1 MNNGSKTLEEQIK
14 DLQKQNEELQQK
26 LKNYESENLSL
37 RIQLSRL
44 KNIVEIPQRLINN
57 KDSIN
62 LCDNIR
68 EK

>member
-1 MNNGSKTLEEQIK
+1 MNSVLKTLEEQIK

-37 RIQLSRL
+37 KLQLSRL
-44 KNIVEIPQRLINN
+44 RNVVEIPQRPNSS

-62 LCDNIR
+62 LYDNIGD
-68 EK
+68 K

>member
-1 MNNGSKTLEEQIK
+1 MNNISKILEEQIK

-37 RIQLSRL
+37 KLQLSRL
-44 KNIVEIPQRLINN
+44 RNVIEIPQRPNSS

-62 LCDNIR
+62 LYDNIGD
-68 EK
+68 K